1 MSKTA
6 PYRSIANPA
15 AEPEYSA
22 GQLDPGQPPK
32 KRNLK
37 LLGKLLGIALAVIS
51 FVFMP
56 ESLSF
61 DARATAAVGVLMG
74 TWWITEAIPLAATAL
89 LPLVLFPI
97 FGVASL
103 GDLGSSYASS
113 TILLFFGGF
122 LVALALQRWN
132 LHKRIA
138 LNIVL
143 FVGTKPIRLI
153 AGFMIATALLGMWVS
168 NTATAMMMIPMGMSV
183 VALVEDQ
190 GLLPKRS
197 RLGTGLII
205 AIAYAATISA
215 FGTIIGSPVNV
226 IVASYIRETLGQDI
240 TFLQWM
246 SFGLPL
252 VIVFLII
259 GWVVIALWLWR
270 PETKELRG
278 GKELFQKQ
286 LADMGP
292 MCFGERMVAVLF
304 LATALSWIL
313 VPLIFED
320 PVVDDATIAVMAGAA
335 TFLIPGKPKSGV
347 MLMNWETT
355 KDMPWGVL
363 LLIGGGLALSSQ
375 VTGTGLADW
384 IGNSLSGLAGLP
396 QWALVGV
403 VIVLLLFLTEFTS
416 STATAAAFVPVVGGI
431 AVGLG
436 QDPIVF
442 AVAAGLACLCAFM
455 LPVGTPPNAIAFASG
470 SITIPQMIRTG
481 IWMNIVGLVLVA
493 LTVLTVLPAVLG
505 A

>member
-6 PYRSIANPA
+6 PYRSISKPST
-15 AEPEYSA
+15 EPEYSA
-22 GQLDPGQPPK
+22 GQLDPGCSPK

-37 LLGKLLGIALAVIS
+37 FLGMLIGVVLGITTFVIT
-51 FVFMP
+51 P
-56 ESLSF
+56 ESLSV
-61 DARATAAVGVLMG
+61 DARATAGVGVLMG

-89 LPLVLFPI
+89 LPLVLFPL
-97 FGVASL
+97 FGVATLS
-103 GDLGSSYASS
+103 DLGGNYASS

-143 FVGTKPIRLI
+143 FVGTKPVRLV

-183 VALVEDQ
+183 VSLVEEQ
-190 GLLPKRS
+190 ELLPKRS
-197 RLGTGLII
+197 KLGTGLII

-226 IVASYIRETLGQDI
+226 VVASYIRETLGQDI

-252 VIVFLII
+252 VIVFLVI
-259 GWVVIALWLWR
+259 GWMVIALWLWR

-292 MCFGERMVAVLF
+292 MCFGERLVGLLF
-304 LATALSWIL
+304 LATAMSWIL

-320 PVVDDATIAVMAGAA
+320 PVIDDATIAVMAGAA
-335 TFLIPGKPKSGV
+335 TFLIPGKPRSGV
-347 MLMNWETT
+347 MIMNWEAT

-384 IGNSLSGLAGLP
+384 IGSSLSGLSGLP

-403 VIVLLLFLTEFTS
+403 VIVLLLTLTEFTS
-416 STATAAAFVPVVGGI
+416 STATASAFVPVVGGI

-470 SITIPQMIRTG
+470 SVNIPQMVRTG
-481 IWMNIVGLVLVA
+481 IWMNLVGLVLVA
-493 LTVLTVLPAVLG
+493 VTVLTVLPAVIG